1 MYYLKMRRWLTNLS
15 QIIGSVLLLSLL
27 TLVISSSFHKVS
39 WVPEVIRST
48 LHLGEPES
56 IIGPQGPV
64 GPAGPSGTV
73 APYEKRSICT
83 KLTGGKLYMYPGT
96 CNANGI
102 ADGVEYVMLLA
113 LPF

>member
-39 WVPEVIRST
+39 WIPEVIRST

-56 IIGPQGPV
+56 IIGPVGPV
-64 GPAGPSGTV
+64 GPIGMRG
-73 APYEKRSICT
+73 EKGEQGEPDHKVCKVIKAIKVIPVYKVNKVC
-83 KLTGGKLYMYPGT
+83 KVHK
-96 CNANGI
+96 
-102 ADGVEYVMLLA
+102 V
-113 LPF
+113 

>member
-1 MYYLKMRRWLTNLS
+1 MQGDKGDT
-15 QIIGSVLLLSLL
+15 
-27 TLVISSSFHKVS
+27 
-39 WVPEVIRST
+39 
-48 LHLGEPES
+48 
-56 IIGPQGPV
+56 GPQGIPGPQGATGPQGLQGIPGPQGATGPV

-83 KLTGGKLYMYPGT
+83 KLTGGKLYMYLGT